1 MHSPEQLS
9 ASTCRFPGANILSLL
24 SAYKSQGK
32 LLNYCFYSR
41 NNPRQ
46 SYLINSRN
54 MFIYFSIYVADLM
67 KSAYER
73 VDEREGWMTK
83 YNVDHKF
90 SSPWR
95 VREAMQ
101 SIGIGDYFLST
112 LETFQVLFLKNCFS
126 RVTSIINLY
135 SMLPLPFIIQSP

>member
-1 MHSPEQLS
+1 
-9 ASTCRFPGANILSLL
+9 
-24 SAYKSQGK
+24 
-32 LLNYCFYSR
+32 
-41 NNPRQ
+41 
-46 SYLINSRN
+46 
-54 MFIYFSIYVADLM
+54 M

-112 LETFQVLFLKNCFS
+112 LETFQVFFLKNCFS